1 MDLKIALS
9 ISLWCLLA
17 AVKTVNVLCVHV
29 CRCVDVCLGACVC
42 VEGVMGVWMWVC
54 VFRGLLVSVCGV
66 VVCEC
71 LSVCQCG
78 SGGVYLCDF
87 EFVEW

>member
-1 MDLKIALS
+1 M
-9 ISLWCLLA
+9 
-17 AVKTVNVLCVHV
+17 
-29 CRCVDVCLGACVC
+29 
-42 VEGVMGVWMWVC
+42 C
-54 VFRGLLVSVCGV
+54 VFRCLLVSVCGV

-87 EFVEW
+87 ECLVW